1 MIKIVKDSI
10 VKRKVRCITN
20 GGYFQHKGF
29 IDKTSSELLDINKT
43 EDDVRQIILT
53 YYPVKENKPI
63 LLLDR
68 VDNYSTVKKLN
79 NAINKALDWL
89 SEACIEGFNI
99 NINEDIYA
107 IEVSD
112 LRGNLLYV
120 LKI

>member
-1 MIKIVKDSI
+1 MIKIVQDSI
-10 VKRKVRCITN
+10 VKRKVRCVTN

-29 IDKTSSELLDINKT
+29 IDKTSSELLDINKI
-43 EDDVRQIILT
+43 EADVIQIILT
-53 YYPVKENKPI
+53 YYPAKENKPI

-68 VDNYSTVKKLN
+68 VDNYPTVKRLN
-79 NAINKALDWL
+79 NAINNALNWL
-89 SEACIEGFNI
+89 SEACIEGCNV

-112 LRGNLLYV
+112 LKGNLLYV

>member
-1 MIKIVKDSI
+1 MIKIVQDSI
-10 VKRKVRCITN
+10 VKRKVRCITK
-20 GGYFQHKGF
+20 GGYFQYKGF

-53 YYPVKENKPI
+53 YYPAKENKPI

-107 IEVSD
+107 IEISD